1 MAGRQLVKD
10 YEKVILSFGVFL
22 LIFFSC
28 IVGSIN
34 ECDDSCPSSNR
45 DLNKTGLSF
54 GIVGILVSLTIILFS
69 TYVIGY
75 VDRY

>member
-1 MAGRQLVKD
+1 MM
-10 YEKVILSFGVFL
+10 IFGICL

-34 ECDDSCPSSNR
+34 ECDDSCSTTNH

-54 GIVGILVSLTIILFS
+54 G
-69 TYVIGY
+69 VIGLVIALIIIGY
-75 VDRY
+75 SGFIIKTSS